1 MGVKERRERERAARR
16 TAVLDATRSLVREKG
31 FNGTTTRRIAERCE
45 LSEATIFWYFKSK
58 DEIFV
63 SLLFEGIDFMKNGMR
78 DISEADDPPRVTL
91 TKLWEFYAEV
101 RDEHPEYFQV
111 FSYLANP
118 QSMAT
123 VTDEVKDELA
133 RRSGENFRFFSKML
147 KDVLRI
153 DDARVVADVVWGTF
167 VGLTVLRDS
176 RLNLGSK
183 GHPTESEMKAAFE
196 LLLHGIAPDLI
207 GDRKS

>member
-1 MGVKERRERERAARR
+1 MGVKERREREREARR
-16 TAVLDATRSLVREKG
+16 TAVLDATRSLVRENG
-31 FNGTTTRRIAERCE
+31 FNGTTTKRIAERCE

-63 SLLFEGIDFMKNGMR
+63 SLLFEGIDFMMDGMQR
-78 DISEADDPPRVTL
+78 VADSTDSPQDKL
-91 TKLWEFYAEV
+91 ANLWEFYAEL

-118 QSMAT
+118 KSMAT

-133 RRSGENFRFFSKML
+133 RRSGENFRIFTKL
-147 KDVLRI
+147 LEETLNI
-153 DDARVVADVVWGTF
+153 ENARVVGDVLWGAF

-176 RLNLGSK
+176 RLNLGAK
-183 GHPTESEMKAAFE
+183 GHPTDTEMKSAFE
-196 LLLHGIAPDLI
+196 VLLRGVAPDLV
-207 GDRKS
+207 GDRE